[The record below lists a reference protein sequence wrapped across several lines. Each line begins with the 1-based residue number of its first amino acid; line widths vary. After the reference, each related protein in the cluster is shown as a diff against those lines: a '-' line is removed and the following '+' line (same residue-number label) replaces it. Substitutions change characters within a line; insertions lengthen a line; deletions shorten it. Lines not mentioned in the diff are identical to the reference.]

1 METNTPDDQRQSDE
15 LTPGERRQLTEA
27 EREVDDL
34 DDGVP
39 GPDQDLNMALENLPQ
54 EIEDAD
60 ERYGLD
66 RQTQEAEFSIF
77 KLAALIAGIV
87 IAILLVVAVIWIF

>member
-15 LTPGERRQLTEA
+15 FTPGERRELTET
-27 EREVDDL
+27 EREIDDL
-34 DDGVP
+34 DDDVP

-60 ERYGLD
+60 ARYGLD
-66 RQTQEAEFSIF
+66 QQTQEAEFSIF

>member
-1 METNTPDDQRQSDE
+1 MDTNTPDDQRQADE
-15 LTPGERRQLTEA
+15 LTPGERRRLTET
-27 EREVDDL
+27 EREIDDL
-34 DDGVP
+34 DDDVP

-60 ERYGLD
+60 ARYGLD
-66 RQTQEAEFSIF
+66 TQTQQAEFSIF